1 MRFYDPDRGAVA
13 VDGIDVRE
21 LGLETL
27 RRQLALVQQETLI
40 FDGTILENIAF
51 GRAGATEAQVLAAAR
66 AAGAHEFIADLP
78 DGYETLV
85 GQRGR
90 RLSGGQRQR
99 IAVARA
105 MVRDAPILILD
116 EPTTGL
122 DAASARQMLEPLR
135 RLMRGRTVLIIS
147 HDLAAI
153 HDADRIAVIDRGR
166 LAELGTHEQLLR
178 RGGEYARLFA
188 GARPDAVRETV
199 SRDTD
204 PDLDP
209 VPAGAL

>member
-1 MRFYDPDRGAVA
+1 M
-13 VDGIDVRE
+13 
-21 LGLETL
+21 
-27 RRQLALVQQETLI
+27 I

-51 GRAGATEAQVLAAAR
+51 GRAGATEAQVLAAAG

-78 DGYETLV
+78 DGYRTLV

-135 RLMRGRTVLIIS
+135 RLMRGRTALIIS

-166 LAELGTHEQLLR
+166 LAELGTHERLLR
-178 RGGEYARLFA
+178 LGGEYARLFP
-188 GARPDAVRETV
+188 GARPVAVRTTA
-199 SRDTD
+199 SPDTD
-204 PDLDP
+204 RDP
-209 VPAGAL
+209 VPAWALS